1 MHLTKCEIHYHMI
14 EQVDD
19 LALGESDMISDKIKN
34 SPYEKISNTQS
45 SPATHNTRT
54 STYSYH

>member
-34 SPYEKISNTQS
+34 SPYEKNQ
-45 SPATHNTRT
+45 
-54 STYSYH
+54 